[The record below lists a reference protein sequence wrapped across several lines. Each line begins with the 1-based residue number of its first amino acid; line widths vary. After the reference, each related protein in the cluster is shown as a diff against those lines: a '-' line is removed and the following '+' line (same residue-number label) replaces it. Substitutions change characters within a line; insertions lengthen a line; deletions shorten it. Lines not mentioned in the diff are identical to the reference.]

1 MSHRRCRKSS
11 AMFLCGVLTLFS
23 WQSSIYPVRGQT
35 GDGLNHVSDTKVE
48 KQIRV
53 EINSCS
59 GFVPQEKQFLFQAQ
73 KSKANVQNND
83 LIKTYDIMMD
93 EGKEESSAASVRT
106 MAAQSD
112 VKPISE
118 NPSSDVQS
126 TDSKSVQDKVESAS
140 IASRGQ
146 QLETQN
152 DSQLQNNDKLNS
164 GKSNNEGIT
173 KTDLELL
180 ARVIYAEARGEDF
193 EGQVAVGA
201 VVLNRL
207 KDARFPKTIPDVV
220 FQPGAFTA
228 VVDNQIH
235 LVPDEG
241 AYRAAEA
248 ALAGKDPTG
257 GALYYFNPKTATDRW
272 IKSRPVIKR
281 IGNHTFSI

>member
-11 AMFLCGVLTLFS
+11 AMFLCGVLTLFF

-35 GDGLNHVSDTKVE
+35 GADLNHGSNTKVE
-48 KQIRV
+48 KQ
-53 EINSCS
+53 
-59 GFVPQEKQFLFQAQ
+59 FLSQVQ
-73 KSKANVQNND
+73 KSKAKAQNND
-83 LIKTYDIMMD
+83 PIKTYDIMMD
-93 EGKEESSAASVRT
+93 EGEEKSLVTSVQT
-106 MAAQSD
+106 MAPQAERQRT
-112 VKPISE
+112 SE
-118 NPSSDVQS
+118 NPTLDVECS
-126 TDSKSVQDKVESAS
+126 NDKSAENKTESNPV
-140 IASRGQ
+140 ASRGLQ
-146 QLETQN
+146 IETQIN
-152 DSQLQNNDKLNS
+152 SELQNNDKLNS
-164 GKSNNEGIT
+164 RKLSNDGIT

-207 KDARFPKTIPDVV
+207 KDTRFPKTIQDVV

-228 VVDNQIH
+228 VVDKQIH
-235 LVPDEG
+235 LTPDEE
-241 AYRAAEA
+241 AYRAAKT

>member
-11 AMFLCGVLTLFS
+11 AMFLCGVLTLFF

-35 GDGLNHVSDTKVE
+35 GDDLNHGSDTKVE

-53 EINSCS
+53 EIYS
-59 GFVPQEKQFLFQAQ
+59 GFVPQEKQFLSQVQ
-73 KSKANVQNND
+73 KSKAKVQNND

-93 EGKEESSAASVRT
+93 EGEVVSSAASVQT
-106 MAAQSD
+106 MAPQTET
-112 VKPISE
+112 KRISG
-118 NPSSDVQS
+118 NPSSDVQGAN
-126 TDSKSVQDKVESAS
+126 SKSVQDQAESTS

-146 QLETQN
+146 QLETQSN
-152 DSQLQNNDKLNS
+152 SESQNNEKLAS
-164 GKSNNEGIT
+164 GKLSNDGIT

-207 KDARFPKTIPDVV
+207 KDTRFPKTIQDVV

-235 LVPDEG
+235 LTPDEE
-241 AYRAAEA
+241 AYQAAET

-272 IKSRPVIKR
+272 IKSRPVLKR